1 MSEENVEIARRGYA
15 AFNDAYRTGDF
26 LPVIEEYFDADVVLK
41 PAGILPEGAT
51 EVRGHDGLLDFT
63 KRQAE
68 AFENLSMTPERF
80 IEAQDRVVVPLQLGG
95 RARFTGL
102 PVEFSLVHV
111 ASYREGKVVR
121 IDVYASLDEALQAA
135 GLSE

>member
-1 MSEENVEIARRGYA
+1 MSEENVERARRGYA

-26 LPVIEEYFDADVVLK
+26 LPVIEEYFDPDVVLK

-51 EVRGHDGLLDFT
+51 EIRGLGGLLDFT

-68 AFENLSMTPERF
+68 AFEDLSLTPERF
-80 IEAQDRVVVPLQLGG
+80 IAAGDRVIAPLKLGG

-102 PVEFSLVHV
+102 PVEFSIVHM
-111 ASYREGKVVR
+111 ATYREGKVLR
-121 IDVYASLDEALQAA
+121 IDVYASLAEALEAA

>member
-1 MSEENVEIARRGYA
+1 MSEENVERAERGYT

-26 LPVIEEYFDADVVLK
+26 LPVIEEFFDADVVLK
-41 PAGILPEGAT
+41 PAGILPEGPA
-51 EVRGHDGLLDFT
+51 EVHGHDELLGFT
-63 KRQAE
+63 IRQSE
-68 AFENLSMTPERF
+68 AFEDLSMTPERF
-80 IEAQDRVVVPLQLGG
+80 IAAGDQVVVPLKPGG

-111 ASYREGKVVR
+111 GTYRQGKIVR
-121 IDVYASLDEALQAA
+121 IDVYASLDEALEAA